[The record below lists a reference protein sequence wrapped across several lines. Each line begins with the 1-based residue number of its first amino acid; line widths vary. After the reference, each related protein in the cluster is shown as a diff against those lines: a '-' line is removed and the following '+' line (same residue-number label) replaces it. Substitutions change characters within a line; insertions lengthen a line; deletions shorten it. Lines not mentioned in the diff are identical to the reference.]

1 MHALELLL
9 VVDIETSS
17 SASQQQTDKDKS
29 IAGFPLIY
37 VSTKRMYLFDIVR
50 YI

>member
-1 MHALELLL
+1 MMHALELLL

-17 SASQQQTDKDKS
+17 SASQQQDKS